1 MAEDKPGKGIEMDST
16 CNKTL
21 REAIAEWDEEIL
33 LFDGFDDAV
42 IGVYQ
47 RCSQPLVVAYD
58 YQRCIQVLMADG
70 LSEEEAEE
78 HMSFNVEGGWIGDR
92 TPAVIHPIDVMSDV
106 VPIGCRHEAPSDPSA
121 IATDVLDAVLEALSD
136 DKFAI
141 CRDGN
146 TPRSIVRSMRER
158 VRHGGIEAMREGK
171 GNDGSSQV

>member
-16 CNKTL
+16 CNKAL

-58 YQRCIQVLMADG
+58 YHKCIQVLVADG
-70 LSEEEAEE
+70 LSEDEAEE

-92 TPAVIHPIDVMSDV
+92 TPAVIHPIEVMGDV
-106 VPIGCRHEAPSDPSA
+106 VPIGYRHEAPPDPSA
-121 IATDVLDAVLEALSD
+121 IATDVLDAVLEALSE
-136 DKFAI
+136 DKF
-141 CRDGN
+141 GN

-171 GNDGSSQV
+171 DDDGSSQG